1 MGQPIKILALSGS
14 ARRESFN
21 SKLVKVAAEGAIA
34 AGATVTQLNFRDYP
48 MPIFDE
54 DLEAETGLPKT
65 VLQFKALLKDHQG
78 LLLACPEYNSSITP
92 LLKNALDWASRPEP
106 GESPMALSC
115 FRGKVAALLSA
126 SPGGLGGLRGLIH
139 VRDILGEL
147 GMIVI
152 PEQKSISAAYEAFDE
167 SGNLKEERQR
177 QEVQAIAAQLVKVTA
192 KLIETTD

>member
-1 MGQPIKILALSGS
+1 MTQPIKILAIAGS

-21 SKLVKVAAEGAIA
+21 HKLVKVASEGAIA
-34 AGATVTQLNFRDYP
+34 AGATVTHLDFRDCP
-48 MPIFDE
+48 MPLFDE
-54 DLEAETGLPKT
+54 DLEAETGLPDT
-65 VLQFKALLKDHQG
+65 VLKFKALLKDHQG
-78 LLLACPEYNSSITP
+78 LLLACPEYNGSVTP

-106 GESPMALSC
+106 GESIMALSC

-126 SPGGLGGLRGLIH
+126 SPGGLGGLRGLAH

-167 SGNLKEERQR
+167 IGNLKEKRQ
-177 QEVQAIAAQLVKVTA
+177 QEGVQAIAAQLVKITA
-192 KLIETTD
+192 RLA